1 METKINF
8 KSYDGTKL
16 VGIYQTPESVP
27 LKGIFLLIHGIPS
40 EKDEWGFYKDMA
52 TEFETYGYASFRFDF
67 RCNGESGGGD
77 IINLTLSGLVNDIE
91 AAYCKLISIVKVS
104 LPIYV
109 IGTSCGGGVAIKWI
123 NSFQRKINHLF
134 LMAPVLDYNY
144 EIFGTDLS
152 SDADPSDIIPMN
164 LQEQL
169 NKNGYLDRDIHY
181 GRAMINEAHLFD
193 AEAEIRCLRS
203 DIDITIMQG
212 NADTVVPYSKSQHIA
227 KIFHHKI
234 QLITVPDADHGF
246 AVEGDDD
253 LTAYGTKENHRFVYS
268 EILKKV
274 MI

>member
-16 VGIYQTPESVP
+16 VGIYQAPDSAL

-52 TEFETYGYASFRFDF
+52 AELEAKGYASFRFDF
-67 RCNGESGGGD
+67 RCNGESDGGN
-77 IINLTLSGLVNDIE
+77 INNLTLSELVNDID
-91 AAYCKLISIVKVS
+91 AAYCKLISIAKVS
-104 LPIYV
+104 SPIFV
-109 IGTSCGGGVAIKWI
+109 IGTSCGGGVTIKWI
-123 NSFQRKINHLF
+123 NSFHRKVNHVF

-144 EIFGTDLS
+144 EIFGTDLN
-152 SDADPSDIIPMN
+152 SDVDPSEIIPMN

-169 NKNGYLDRDIHY
+169 NKNGYLDREIQY
-181 GRAMINEAHLFD
+181 GLAMINEARLFN
-193 AEAEIRCLRS
+193 AEAEIRYLSS
-203 DIDITIMQG
+203 DINITIMQG

-227 KIFHHKI
+227 NIFHHKI

-253 LTAYGTKENHRFVYS
+253 LTANGTKANHRFVYS